1 MLVSVVIIAK
11 NEAGNIAACI
21 KSAELLSNDII
32 VVDSGSKDG
41 TQEIAAQ
48 AKASLHFIDWQGYGN
63 ARNAGAAQAKHE
75 WIFALDADERISK
88 KLAEV
93 IKKLDEPNEKVIY
106 GCKRRNYLGSTLLR
120 FGEWGSDTT
129 YRIYNKNF
137 AVWDDAM
144 VHESL
149 SADGNEKE
157 VLPGFL
163 EHYTINSLPE
173 FRLKLQQYARL
184 QAQHFFEQGK
194 RANFFKRFLS
204 PLAGFI
210 SGYIFKLGF
219 LDGYTGLQV
228 AKMNA
233 YYTWLKY
240 NLLYKMYKS
249 ENS

>member
-21 KSAELLSNDII
+21 KSARLLSNDII
-32 VVDSGSKDG
+32 VVDSGSKDD
-41 TQEIAAQ
+41 TQEIAAR
-48 AKASLHFIDWQGYGN
+48 AKAAVHFIEWQGYGN
-63 ARNAGAAQAKHE
+63 ARNAGAALAKHE

-88 KLAEV
+88 KLADTV
-93 IKKLDEPNEKVIY
+93 KKIDTPEAKVIY
-106 GCKRRNYLGSTLLR
+106 GCRRRNYLGTTLLR

-137 AVWDDAM
+137 AEWDYAM

-157 VLPGFL
+157 MLPGFL
-163 EHYTINSLPE
+163 EHYTIKNLSE
-173 FRLKLQQYARL
+173 FRIKLQQYAQL
-184 QAQHFFEQGK
+184 QALHFFDQGK
-194 RANFFKRFLS
+194 KANIFKRFLS
-204 PLAGFI
+204 PAAGFI
-210 SGYIFKLGF
+210 SGYILKLGF

-240 NLLYKMYKS
+240 NLLHKMYKPQ
-249 ENS
+249 NS